1 MGKAV
6 HGIGKRCAV
15 ENFLVIPTNAT
26 LGSVALQ
33 ATARDGGNMTRS
45 NVMENVTASLMRPEH
60 GLARTSQALT
70 PDWNNA
76 SMLPNRPPVGLYR
89 HQTSLLTVCVM
100 DADYDLNTPAPV
112 FLTSREPLET

>member
-45 NVMENVTASLMRPEH
+45 NVMENVTRVVDAPRTWFGPHVSGVDPLIGTTRPCCQIGLLLAFIDTKPAS
-60 GLARTSQALT
+60 
-70 PDWNNA
+70 
-76 SMLPNRPPVGLYR
+76 
-89 HQTSLLTVCVM
+89 
-100 DADYDLNTPAPV
+100 
-112 FLTSREPLET
+112 